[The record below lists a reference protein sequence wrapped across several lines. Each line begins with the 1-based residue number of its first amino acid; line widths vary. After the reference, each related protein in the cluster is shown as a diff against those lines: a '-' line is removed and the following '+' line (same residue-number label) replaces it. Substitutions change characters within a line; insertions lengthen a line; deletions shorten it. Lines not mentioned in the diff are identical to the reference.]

1 MPSRMKGIAIMSYK
15 KSIKGENISADEIAA
30 HNHIQIFNDGS
41 GKIIVCFLMVLVVGM
56 IIYLW
61 IMVHALLVLMII
73 GSSVIAMVIG
83 GSATWRHVSHTRKE
97 HLVNEAEIEWSR
109 IIYQTENLVATLNR
123 STREIT
129 VHNAQQIQEV
139 HHHNPV
145 QISEV
150 AQSKNS
156 YMPKLSDLS
165 QDKQA

>member
-1 MPSRMKGIAIMSYK
+1 MSYK
-15 KSIKGENISADEIAA
+15 KSVKGENISADEIAA

-41 GKIIVCFLMVLVVGM
+41 GKIIVCFLILLMIAMLV
-56 IIYLW
+56 YLW
-61 IMVHALLVLMII
+61 IAVHLLLVIIII
-73 GSSVIAMVIG
+73 GSTILLCIVG
-83 GSATWRHVSHTRKE
+83 GSATWRHVSNTRKV
-97 HLVNEAEIEWSR
+97 HLTNEAEIEWSR

-165 QDKQA
+165 QEESK

>member
-1 MPSRMKGIAIMSYK
+1 MSYK
-15 KSIKGENISADEIAA
+15 KSVKGENISADEIAA

-41 GKIIVCFLMVLVVGM
+41 GKIIVLFLIVLASAA
-56 IIYLW
+56 ILYLW
-61 IMVHALLVLMII
+61 FMVHLLIVLII
-73 GSSVIAMVIG
+73 VGSSILACIVA